1 MKRSYKVLTREWFRV
16 FALVSMVG
24 LCWGPVARA
33 GMVLA
38 VSADVRADIEFQGTG
53 TGASFV
59 FNNNLSGDAF
69 TITGSSGVGDS
80 VGLQGTIGGTFSYTV
95 SSIVTVGALQTA
107 PVITSNGTLTITD
120 AALDSLTGTLTGID
134 VATVGTAGAVD
145 VNGAINLTNVSYSG
159 TNSDLLELKNEAA
172 AGGGVV
178 AISFQFVPGEGLTTL
193 AASGFTDQTSYS
205 GTITTSAIPEPASLS
220 LGCIALGTI
229 VLGMRWRKSRRTKT
243 KR

>member
-1 MKRSYKVLTREWFRV
+1 MKRSYIVLAKKWFRV
-16 FALVSMVG
+16 FASVSLVG
-24 LCWGPVARA
+24 LCFPSVARA

-38 VSADVRADIEFQGTG
+38 IAADVRTDIDFQGTG

-59 FNNNLSGDAF
+59 FNNNSSGDAF

-95 SSIVTVGALQTA
+95 GSIVTAGQVQTA

-120 AALDSLTGTLTGID
+120 ASLISLTGTLTGID
-134 VATVGTAGAVD
+134 VATIGTAGAVD

-172 AGGGVV
+172 AGGGIV
-178 AISFQFVPGEGLTTL
+178 AISFQFVPGESLTTL
-193 AASGFTDQTSYS
+193 AASGPDQQTSYS
-205 GTITTSAIPEPASLS
+205 GTITASVVPEPASLS

-229 VLGMRWRKSRRTKT
+229 VLGMRWRKSRRHKT